1 MMTEQAALKRP
12 EGITPSQTVGPFFHY
27 MMTPH
32 AYDVPELFVTD
43 LTDGTGFT
51 DTLRI
56 EGRMLDADGVPMTD
70 VLLEI
75 WQADAAGT
83 YATTEATLE
92 GNRRPFHGFGRCDS
106 DKTGAF
112 RFTTIKPGRV
122 PGADGKQQA
131 PHIAVTV
138 LGRGLL
144 KHLTTRFYFEGDP
157 ANAEDAVLKLVP
169 AGRRETLM
177 LKRGADG
184 IWRCDIRLGGDQ
196 ETVFFGV

>member
-1 MMTEQAALKRP
+1 MMTEPAATKRP
-12 EGITPSQTVGPFFHY
+12 AGITPSQTVGPFFHY

-32 AYDVPELFVTD
+32 AYNVPELFVTD
-43 LTDGTGFT
+43 LTDGTGLT
-51 DTLRI
+51 DTVRI

-75 WQADAAGT
+75 WQADATGT
-83 YATTEATLE
+83 YAKTEATLE

-106 DKTGAF
+106 DKTGTF
-112 RFTTIKPGRV
+112 RFTTIKPGCV
-122 PGADGKQQA
+122 PGAHGKKQA

-169 AGRRETLM
+169 AGRRDTLM
-177 LKRGADG
+177 LKRGADD

>member
-1 MMTEQAALKRP
+1 MTKSARAKHPVGL
-12 EGITPSQTVGPFFHY
+12 TPSQTVGPFFHY

-32 AYDVPELFVTD
+32 AYDVPELFVTN
-43 LTDGTGFT
+43 LADGTGLS
-51 DTLRI
+51 DTIRI

-75 WQADAAGT
+75 WQADASGA
-83 YATTEATLE
+83 YATMEAILE

-106 DKTGAF
+106 DKQGTF

-122 PGADGKQQA
+122 QGADGKLQA

-144 KHLTTRFYFEGDP
+144 KNLTTRFYFEGDP
-157 ANAEDAVLKLVP
+157 ANAEDAVLTLVP
-169 AGRRETLM
+169 AARRETLM
-177 LKRGADG
+177 LKPGTDG

>member
-1 MMTEQAALKRP
+1 MTETATQQRP
-12 EGITPSQTVGPFFHY
+12 AGITPSQTVGPFFHY

-32 AYDVPELFVTD
+32 AYDVPGLFVTD
-43 LTDGTGFT
+43 LSVGTEIT
-51 DTLRI
+51 DTIRI

-75 WQADAAGT
+75 WQADASGT
-83 YATTEATLE
+83 YATAEATLE

-106 DKTGAF
+106 DKDGSF
-112 RFTTIKPGRV
+112 HFTTIRPGRV
-122 PGADGKQQA
+122 PGADGKPQA
-131 PHIAVTV
+131 PHIAVNV
-138 LGRGLL
+138 LGRGIL

-157 ANAEDAVLKLVP
+157 ANASDGVLSLVP
-169 AGRRETLM
+169 EARRDTLM

-184 IWRCDIRLGGDQ
+184 VWRCDIRVGGDG